1 MPLLNYLNS
10 RHFQTLLDY
19 HRDQWSLTIAM
30 TINTQKDSLNMN
42 MVPFALLC
50 QILFSLLEVQFLQ
63 EAMTHAARLERW
75 PGLTSKNLLKL
86 NYYKQANLNWKG
98 GWV

>member
-1 MPLLNYLNS
+1 
-10 RHFQTLLDY
+10 
-19 HRDQWSLTIAM
+19 
-30 TINTQKDSLNMN
+30 
-42 MVPFALLC
+42 MVIDHSNDHQYPERFPKYEYGPFRFALPNSV
-50 QILFSLLEVQFLQ
+50 LFVRGAVL
-63 EAMTHAARLERW
+63 ARGNDPCSPIGKV

>member
-19 HRDQWSLTIAM
+19 HRDQWSM

-86 NYYKQANLNWKG
+86 NYYKQANLNLNWKG
-98 GWV
+98 SSRV

>member
-75 PGLTSKNLLKL
+75 PGLTSKNLLQL
-86 NYYKQANLNWKG
+86 NYDINKQINI
-98 GWV
+98 

>member
-42 MVPFALLC
+42 GPFRFALANSV
-50 QILFSLLEVQFLQ
+50 LFVRGAVL
-63 EAMTHAARLERW
+63 ARGNDPCSPIGKV